1 MSENNNF
8 SRRNKKESKKNSL
21 KIPNLRPK
29 KQKKLEE
36 EIEKPAKTKFGKF
49 MKPIKRFWKRYNLT
63 KITIIFVLVAIVS
76 TGSYLFYL
84 AKTANVKVLQSSISA
99 QTVIYDK
106 DNNEAGNLYGQ
117 KGTPVKIDQISKNI
131 TNAVVATEDR
141 TFYKNHG
148 VNLKRFALAAV
159 TLGRFG
165 GGSTITQQ
173 LAKNAYLTQEQTI
186 DRKAREFFL
195 ALEINKHYSKDEILD
210 MYLNNSYF
218 GNGVWGI
225 QDAALK
231 YFGVPAS
238 EVTVD
243 EAASLAGMLK
253 GPEIYNPLYEKGKY
267 ATDRRN
273 TVLQNMVNAGYLEQ
287 SQADTFMKVDL
298 QAQLQDNYQSK
309 SSQYKYPSYYNAV
322 ISEAERKYGLTLQEI
337 MNNGYKIYTGMDQN
351 MQSGL
356 QKTYSDPSFFPQA
369 SDGTYA
375 QSASVAI
382 DPKTGAV
389 NALVGNVNTE
399 GSNSFTD
406 YNYATMSKRS
416 PGSVIKPLIVYA
428 PAIEAGWSIDKT
440 VDDSPADYNGWKPT
454 DFDNQWRG
462 QIPMYTA
469 LANSYN
475 IPAINTYQAIGPKVG
490 NALGREFGLDLS
502 SKNDVLPTALGAGVE
517 TNPWQIAQAY
527 QVFANG
533 GVMNDAHLITKIE
546 NAAGQVVKTAKVT
559 KKRVISKDT
568 ADKMTQ
574 MMLGTYT
581 NGSAWKASPKS
592 YTLAGKT
599 GTNEDQDQWVVGYTP
614 DVVMALWVGYADGKY
629 KLTGSSEGQTS
640 VIFRQE
646 ASYMLPY
653 TKGTAFTVEN
663 PYAEAGVAAQ
673 EPYWTQQRQ
682 YQDDIVDQEQ
692 AEAHTTGNTPE
703 SSSSSSSSSS
713 DSGGLDLGKVGKD
726 IGDAAKMLGIKL
738 KEFLATK
745 TEKRGRNMVELE
757 VKRSSFK
764 TRKF

>member
-8 SRRNKKESKKNSL
+8 SRRNKKEPKKNSL

-462 QIPMYTA
+462 KIPMYTA

-726 IGDAAKMLGIKL
+726 IGDAAKNAWDKVKGI
-738 KEFLATK
+738 F
-745 TEKRGRNMVELE
+745 GN
-757 VKRSSFK
+757 
-764 TRKF
+764 

>member
-8 SRRNKKESKKNSL
+8 SRRNKKEPKKNSL

-99 QTVIYDK
+99 QTIIYDK

-462 QIPMYTA
+462 EIPMYTA

-559 KKRVISKDT
+559 
-568 ADKMTQ
+568 
-574 MMLGTYT
+574 
-581 NGSAWKASPKS
+581 
-592 YTLAGKT
+592 
-599 GTNEDQDQWVVGYTP
+599 
-614 DVVMALWVGYADGKY
+614 
-629 KLTGSSEGQTS
+629 
-640 VIFRQE
+640 
-646 ASYMLPY
+646 
-653 TKGTAFTVEN
+653 
-663 PYAEAGVAAQ
+663 
-673 EPYWTQQRQ
+673 
-682 YQDDIVDQEQ
+682 
-692 AEAHTTGNTPE
+692 
-703 SSSSSSSSSS
+703 
-713 DSGGLDLGKVGKD
+713 
-726 IGDAAKMLGIKL
+726 
-738 KEFLATK
+738 
-745 TEKRGRNMVELE
+745 
-757 VKRSSFK
+757 
-764 TRKF
+764 

>member
-49 MKPIKRFWKRYNLT
+49 MKPIKRFWKRCNLT

-726 IGDAAKMLGIKL
+726 IGDAAKNAWDKVKGI
-738 KEFLATK
+738 F
-745 TEKRGRNMVELE
+745 GN
-757 VKRSSFK
+757 
-764 TRKF
+764 

>member
-682 YQDDIVDQEQ
+682 YQDDIVNQEQ

-726 IGDAAKMLGIKL
+726 IGDAAKNAWDKVKGI
-738 KEFLATK
+738 F
-745 TEKRGRNMVELE
+745 GN
-757 VKRSSFK
+757 
-764 TRKF
+764 

>member
-49 MKPIKRFWKRYNLT
+49 MKPINRFWKRYNLT

-99 QTVIYDK
+99 QTVIFDK

-399 GSNSFTD
+399 ASNSFTD

-726 IGDAAKMLGIKL
+726 IGDAAKNAWDKVKGI
-738 KEFLATK
+738 F
-745 TEKRGRNMVELE
+745 GN
-757 VKRSSFK
+757 
-764 TRKF
+764 

>member
-713 DSGGLDLGKVGKD
+713 DSGGFDLGKVGKD
-726 IGDAAKMLGIKL
+726 IGDAAKNAWDKVKGI
-738 KEFLATK
+738 F
-745 TEKRGRNMVELE
+745 GN
-757 VKRSSFK
+757 
-764 TRKF
+764 

>member
-546 NAAGQVVKTAKVT
+546 NAAGQVVKTAKVN

-726 IGDAAKMLGIKL
+726 IGDAAKNAWDKVKGI
-738 KEFLATK
+738 F
-745 TEKRGRNMVELE
+745 GN
-757 VKRSSFK
+757 
-764 TRKF
+764 

>member
-517 TNPWQIAQAY
+517 TNPWQIAKAY

-653 TKGTAFTVEN
+653 TRGTAFTVEN
-663 PYAEAGVAAQ
+663 PYAEAGIAAQ

-726 IGDAAKMLGIKL
+726 IGDAAKNAWDKVKGI
-738 KEFLATK
+738 F
-745 TEKRGRNMVELE
+745 GN
-757 VKRSSFK
+757 
-764 TRKF
+764 

>member
-653 TKGTAFTVEN
+653 TKGTALTVEN

-726 IGDAAKMLGIKL
+726 IGDAAKNAWDKVKGI
-738 KEFLATK
+738 F
-745 TEKRGRNMVELE
+745 GN
-757 VKRSSFK
+757 
-764 TRKF
+764 

>member
-29 KQKKLEE
+29 KQKKHEE

-726 IGDAAKMLGIKL
+726 IGDAAKNAWDKVKGI
-738 KEFLATK
+738 F
-745 TEKRGRNMVELE
+745 GN
-757 VKRSSFK
+757 
-764 TRKF
+764 